1 MRIIENL
8 ILALLLALST
18 TACGGEGQSAPT
30 AAPTEGALEVH
41 YIDVGQADSAL
52 ILCGGESMLID
63 GGNVADSS
71 LVVSYLADQGVDSLD
86 YVVCTHAHEDHVGGL
101 SGPLSQ
107 YPAEHVLA
115 PVTEYDTKAFENF
128 LKYTRQQGLE
138 VTSPSP
144 GDTWTVGD
152 ASVTVLGPQ
161 KAYEDTNNTSI
172 VLRLDYGETSFLF
185 TGDAERD
192 AEADMLEAGAAL
204 QADVLKVGITAAIL
218 PPAIP
223 FFGRWRRSMPSSPW
237 GRGTT
242 TGIPMR
248 RP

>member
-1 MRIIENL
+1 M
-8 ILALLLALST
+8 
-18 TACGGEGQSAPT
+18 
-30 AAPTEGALEVH
+30 
-41 YIDVGQADSAL
+41 
-52 ILCGGESMLID
+52 
-63 GGNVADSS
+63 
-71 LVVSYLADQGVDSLD
+71 
-86 YVVCTHAHEDHVGGL
+86 GGL

-204 QADVLKVGITAAIL
+204 QADVLKVGHHGSNTSTSYPFLREVAPEYAVISVGRDAAHC
-218 PPAIP
+218 P
-223 FFGRWRRSMPSSPW
+223 
-237 GRGTT
+237 
-242 TGIPMR
+242 
-248 RP
+248 